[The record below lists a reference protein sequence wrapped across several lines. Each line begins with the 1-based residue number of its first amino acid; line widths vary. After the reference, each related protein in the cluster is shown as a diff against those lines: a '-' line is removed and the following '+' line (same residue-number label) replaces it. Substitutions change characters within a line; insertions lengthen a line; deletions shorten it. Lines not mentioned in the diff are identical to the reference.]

1 MSIEAVYSEREAK
14 PSRAA
19 RWLMVAIYVMAA
31 ATAVLAVVQWAE
43 RGWVQSGSD
52 LVGIVVQTVYLVAIV
67 GWYSMPRSTSEKL
80 SASVLMVFATVG
92 VLGVPPLAS
101 AVFEMLSRGSS
112 PALLPA

>member
-1 MSIEAVYSEREAK
+1 MSIEAVHSEREAK

-19 RWLMVAIYVMAA
+19 RWLTVAIYVMAA

-67 GWYSMPRSTSEKL
+67 GWYSMPRSTSEKY

-92 VLGVPPLAS
+92 VLGVPPLVS
-101 AVFEMLSRGSS
+101 VIID
-112 PALLPA
+112 LLNEGRLLFVAA

>member
-1 MSIEAVYSEREAK
+1 
-14 PSRAA
+14 
-19 RWLMVAIYVMAA
+19 MVAIYVMAA

-67 GWYSMPRSTSEKL
+67 GWYSMPRSTSEKY

-92 VLGVPPLAS
+92 VLGVPPLVS
-101 AVFEMLSRGSS
+101 VIFD
-112 PALLPA
+112 LLNEGRLLFVAA